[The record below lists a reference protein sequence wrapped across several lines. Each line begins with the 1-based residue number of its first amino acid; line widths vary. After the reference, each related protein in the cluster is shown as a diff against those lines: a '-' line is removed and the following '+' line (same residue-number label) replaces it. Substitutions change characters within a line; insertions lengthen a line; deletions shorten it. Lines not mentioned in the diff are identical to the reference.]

1 MMDGYVSVEELKNR
15 LLAMMEINLVKS
27 KRFSTWAKQLSV
39 IHYDRAVAVH
49 TIANELL
56 GIDLLDGA
64 DENMLKLL
72 GV

>member
-27 KRFSTWAKQLSV
+27 KRFSTWPKQLSV